1 MENRSPE
8 GKLVADTVG
17 HVPREISRA
26 EIPDGK
32 RKYLDGMKSI
42 VELNY
47 DEYFLPENYDL
58 NELQE
63 NVGTE
68 DLHIGGDED
77 DHIIDDEDKMM
88 LYL

>member
-1 MENRSPE
+1 MFAIAK
-8 GKLVADTVG
+8 GGL
-17 HVPREISRA
+17 

-47 DEYFLPENYDL
+47 DEYFLPESYDL
-58 NELQE
+58 NELKE

-77 DHIIDDEDKMM
+77 DHIIDDEDNNDVIFID
-88 LYL
+88 